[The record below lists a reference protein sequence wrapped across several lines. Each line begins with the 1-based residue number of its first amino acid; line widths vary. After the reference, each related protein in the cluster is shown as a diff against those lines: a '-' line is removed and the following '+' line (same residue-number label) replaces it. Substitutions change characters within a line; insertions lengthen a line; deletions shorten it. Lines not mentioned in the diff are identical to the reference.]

1 MPSTSFCT
9 GASDVQSV
17 SCATDG
23 LPDVGGGTKAR
34 STPQDITQP
43 VLLAVKCE
51 ETSSSATGPVQLIYI
66 AIQVSKNTDGLP
78 PKLIIYLLVS
88 TRNEL
93 RKHKKR
99 TGRTGGA
106 NVRNDEGRHEREK
119 NERTK
124 QGTRHEEIEVDN
136 HIRSDGKVS
145 NPD

>member
-1 MPSTSFCT
+1 MPAFPFARVPVTSNQYP
-9 GASDVQSV
+9 VRL
-17 SCATDG
+17 TDT
-23 LPDVGGGTKAR
+23 VGGGTKAR
-34 STPQDITQP
+34 STPQDLTQP

-51 ETSSSATGPVQLIYI
+51 ETFSSATGPVQLIYI

-106 NVRNDEGRHEREK
+106 NV
-119 NERTK
+119 
-124 QGTRHEEIEVDN
+124 
-136 HIRSDGKVS
+136 S
-145 NPD
+145 